1 MAMKA
6 MKAAK
11 AAAPPRRPKAMK
23 AMKAM
28 KAIKV
33 PKESMKATGKASTKA
48 HADANSQ
55 TADAK
60 SKTGALVA
68 SWHVNTKNI
77 EEIWVDAILISKR
90 PPLKDDHIIFKV
102 FKKD

>member
-6 MKAAK
+6 MKA
-11 AAAPPRRPKAMK
+11 M
-23 AMKAM
+23 M
-28 KAIKV
+28 AIKV

-48 HADANSQ
+48 QDDADANSQ